1 MIYLQYALLV
11 YFIAYVTYTLVNGLY
26 ARRIIKKQ
34 HNPTEIFNSE
44 NYKNHPVSI
53 IIPAY
58 NESVVIVNTI
68 KNMMQLDY
76 PRYEIIVVNDGST
89 DDTMQLLVEEFR
101 LSKSTQ
107 PFSQELP
114 TQPVRNYYKKY
125 GKVNLTIV
133 DKENGGKADAFNAA
147 LNIAENDYV
156 VTVDA
161 DTVLT
166 KTALMQLMKPVLN
179 NKQIVAVGAQ
189 VCVGNQTALDKDG
202 NIKTFEVTSD
212 YFSGVQALEY
222 MKTFLLYRTGHNVA
236 GATLLISG
244 ACGLFSKKVLKEL
257 GGFDVNSV
265 CEDIEITMRIQEYI
279 RTDSIDDELQIDFVA
294 NPVAW
299 TEAPSTFSS
308 LAKQRNRWFRGSA
321 QTLWKYKH
329 AVFNPRLGA
338 MGFYT
343 VPAYWLF
350 GYMVPFVQ
358 AILLIVLLLSQPVA
372 EALLWGIIAAC
383 IINVLTIS
391 IVKYTNNPVQSFK
404 SKLRLFWYGIVEVMF
419 MQFFLT
425 GVHLYAALQALLG
438 KRQWDKFD
446 RVGFQLSEEP

>member
-1 MIYLQYALLV
+1 MIFLQYALLV
-11 YFIAYVTYTLVNGLY
+11 YFVAYVIYTITNGLF
-26 ARRIIKKQ
+26 ARHVIKKQ
-34 HNPTEIFNSE
+34 YNPNEVFDPTL
-44 NYKNHPVSI
+44 YKNNPVSI

-58 NESVVIVNTI
+58 NESVVIANTV

-76 PRYEIIVVNDGST
+76 PHFEIIVVNDGSS
-89 DDTMQLLVEEFR
+89 DDTLSALVEGFR
-101 LSKSTQ
+101 MTKASTQ
-107 PFSQELP
+107 FSQELS
-114 TQPVRNYYKKY
+114 TQRVRNYYKQY
-125 GKVNLTIV
+125 GKVNLTVI

-147 LNIAENDYV
+147 LNIAEHDYV

-166 KTALMQLMKPVLN
+166 KNALMQLINPVLN

-189 VCVGNQTALDKDG
+189 VCVGNQTALDKNG
-202 NIKTFEVTSD
+202 NIKSFEVSND
-212 YFSGVQALEY
+212 YFSGVQSLEY

-279 RTDSIDDELQIDFVA
+279 RTDSIDDDLQIDFVA

-329 AVFNPRLGA
+329 TLFNPRLGM

-350 GYMVPFVQ
+350 GYLVPFVQ
-358 AILLIVLLLSQPVA
+358 SILVVLLLLTQPIA
-372 EALLWGIIAAC
+372 QALIWGIIAAC
-383 IINVLTIS
+383 IINLLTIS

-404 SKLRLFWYGIVEVMF
+404 SKARLFWYGIVEVMF

-438 KRQWDKFD
+438 KRHWDKFD
-446 RVGFQLSEEP
+446 RVGFTLSEEQ